1 MKTIFLLL
9 LTTTV
14 GILISCDID
23 KRNKLSIE
31 KMPLNALPV
40 ETELAANERAPETS
54 ASSDPLKHQK
64 IIREGSIAF
73 ETKDL
78 KMSRAYIATLCKE
91 FASYI
96 QAENN
101 RHTDDQLTTETTLR
115 IPTDQYDE
123 VVAKLEAHA
132 YDLTVKNIRVVDVT
146 EQYVDI
152 QARLK
157 TKYELEQRFL
167 SLIKKA
173 KNVEEV
179 LSVEAQLSQVRYEIE
194 SMEGKMRSLNDRIA
208 FSTLNVSFYQVIQLE
223 QVKPPTYLSKLAV
236 AFRSGWDNLLSI
248 FVGLVFLWPFII
260 FFTIG
265 VFLTMKW
272 KRRHRAETPQTT

>member
-1 MKTIFLLL
+1 
-9 LTTTV
+9 
-14 GILISCDID
+14 
-23 KRNKLSIE
+23 
-31 KMPLNALPV
+31 
-40 ETELAANERAPETS
+40 
-54 ASSDPLKHQK
+54 
-64 IIREGSIAF
+64 
-73 ETKDL
+73 
-78 KMSRAYIATLCKE
+78 
-91 FASYI
+91 
-96 QAENN
+96 
-101 RHTDDQLTTETTLR
+101 
-115 IPTDQYDE
+115 